1 MSLNCQEDISEYLVV
16 LLPFLAQYVTK
27 ASPPGR
33 GTLAVAC
40 RILNDRLGPIGQFP
54 MAFTVLILPPM
65 ALMQV
70 SNLSN

>member
-1 MSLNCQEDISEYLVV
+1 MNELNYHEEISEYLVV
-16 LLPFLAQYVTK
+16 CFPSLPSRSPK
-27 ASPPGR
+27 PPPGR

-40 RILNDRLGPIGQFP
+40 RILKDRLGPIGQFP
-54 MAFTVLILPPM
+54 TAFTVLILPPI